1 MKQKSVNKVKA
12 EGTQE
17 FFSKDK
23 TKFTFNKAPVNKK
36 EAKAQMR
43 QKYFDD

>member
-1 MKQKSVNKVKA
+1 MSKKVKA
-12 EGTQE
+12 QGTQE

-23 TKFTFNKAPVNKK
+23 TKFTYNKAPVNKT
-36 EAKAQMR
+36 EAKASAK